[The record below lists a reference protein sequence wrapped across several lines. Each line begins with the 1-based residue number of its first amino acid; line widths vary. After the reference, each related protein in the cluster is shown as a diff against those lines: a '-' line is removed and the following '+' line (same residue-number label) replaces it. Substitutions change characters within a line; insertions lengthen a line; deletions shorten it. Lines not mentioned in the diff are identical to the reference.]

1 MGKHEGRRPLGRPRH
16 RTGDNSKIDLEI
28 GWDSVDWTELAQDRD
43 KRQGIMNAVT
53 KVGGGNCVA
62 AY

>member
-1 MGKHEGRRPLGRPRH
+1 MGGM
-16 RTGDNSKIDLEI
+16 
-28 GWDSVDWTELAQDRD
+28 DWTELAQDRD